1 MTYWIKIVLS
11 SILFGFVLSI
21 KAQTTTKSLS
31 NEQWTFHK
39 KNDTQKYK
47 ASVPGTIHTDL
58 FQNNLIP
65 DPFYGDNE
73 KSLQWIEKE
82 GFIYET
88 TFVIS
93 NDELKSDAIT
103 LVCEGLDTYAFV
115 QINGKLVFEANN
127 MFRTWRSD
135 IKSVLVKGSNS
146 IKIEFKSATNFAFNQ
161 AKKVSYTL
169 PGEERVFARKAQY
182 QFGWDWGPRFV
193 TAGIYKDIKI
203 EFANKVA
210 IKSVSHEQI
219 SITDDVAQLNFK
231 VYIDCY
237 QSGDYLLTINDS
249 VYKVKFQKGKNSQM
263 FPFQILNPK
272 RWWCNGLGDP
282 HLYPFLI
289 SITKNAKTIDAK
301 KLKVGLRTIEL
312 VQEKDT
318 FGKSFYFKLNG
329 KPVFIKGAN
338 YIPPDSFLPRVSD
351 SLYHSIVKDAANA
364 NMNMLRVWGGG
375 VYADDAF
382 YNACDENGIL
392 VWQDFMFACAMYPG
406 DASFLENVKKEVIDN
421 VIRLQNHPSIA
432 LWCGNNEND
441 EGWKNWGWQ
450 KQFNYSKADSTK
462 IWNDYQKLFHDL
474 IPKTIQSLVPANE
487 NRYWPSSPSIG
498 WGKKESL
505 TQGDSHY
512 WGVWWGKEPFEV
524 YNEKVGRFMSEY
536 GFQSMPEKAAFLTF
550 LKQEDLH
557 FDSNAVKNHQKHP
570 IGYETIREYMV
581 LDYVVPET
589 FEDFIYVSQL
599 LQASGMKTAIEAHR
613 RNMPYCMG
621 TLFWQFNDCWPV
633 TSWSALDYLGNK
645 KAFYYQTQ
653 KSFESFLVHVYQNNT
668 AIEIY
673 TINDYPTNKSGKMDM
688 KIFDFQGEK
697 LWQETVLVT
706 ANLNSSTIQKKIE
719 ESFINQF
726 NAKEIVMQIVFT
738 TDEKV
743 YETLHYF
750 VKPKDLILIKPTIQI
765 NQIDKNTIE
774 LISDVVAL
782 NVYLQE
788 EGITFDTNYFDL
800 LPNQKKRVKTSDY
813 VTNLKIKTLYEIQI
827 K

>member
-1 MTYWIKIVLS
+1 MKYCIKIVLS
-11 SILFGFVLSI
+11 SMLFGFVLLVE
-21 KAQTTTKSLS
+21 AQTTSRSLS
-31 NEQWTFHK
+31 NEEWTFHK
-39 KNDTQKYK
+39 KSDTQKYK
-47 ASVPGTIHTDL
+47 ASVPGSVHTDL
-58 FQNNLIP
+58 FHNNLIP

-82 GFIYET
+82 DFIYET

-93 NDELKSDAIT
+93 NEELKSDAIT
-103 LVCEGLDTYAFV
+103 LVCEGLDTYASV

-127 MFRTWRSD
+127 MFRIWRSD
-135 IKSVLVKGSNS
+135 IKSVLLKGTNS
-146 IKIEFKSATNFAFNQ
+146 IKIEFKSATNFALNQ

-203 EFANKVA
+203 EFSNIVA
-210 IKSVSHEQI
+210 IKTVFHEQI
-219 SITDDVAQLNFK
+219 SITDDLAQLNFK
-231 VYIDCY
+231 VNIDCY

-249 VYKVKFQKGKNSQM
+249 VSKVKLQKGKNALM
-263 FPFQILNPK
+263 FTFKISNPK

-282 HLYPFLI
+282 HLYPFI
-289 SITKNAKTIDAK
+289 VSITKNAKTIDEK

-392 VWQDFMFACAMYPG
+392 IWQDFMFACAMYPG
-406 DASFLENVKKEVIDN
+406 DATFLENVKKEVVDN
-421 VIRLQNHPSIA
+421 VTRLQNHPCIA

-450 KQFNYSKADSTK
+450 TQFKYSQSDASK

-487 NRYWPSSPSIG
+487 YRYWPSSPSIG

-536 GFQSMPEKAAFLTF
+536 GFQSMPEKATFLRF

-570 IGYETIREYMV
+570 IGYETIREYMAR
-581 LDYVVPET
+581 DYVVPKT

-653 KSFESFLVHVYQNNT
+653 KSFEPFLIHVYQNKLVT
-668 AIEIY
+668 EIY
-673 TINDYPTNKSGKMDM
+673 TINDYSADKSGKIGL
-688 KIFDFQGEK
+688 KLFDFYGNI
-697 LWQETVLVT
+697 LWEETLAVKADSNASMV
-706 ANLNSSTIQKKIE
+706 QKKMD
-719 ESFINQF
+719 ESFLNQF
-726 NAKEIVMQIVFT
+726 NTKEVVLQVVFT
-738 TDEKV
+738 TDDKV

-750 VKPKDLILIKPTIQI
+750 AKPKDLELKNPSIQI

-774 LISDVVAL
+774 LTTDVVAL

-788 EGITFDTNYFDL
+788 EGITFETNYFDL

-813 VTNLKIKTLYEIQI
+813 VTNLKIKTLNEVQI